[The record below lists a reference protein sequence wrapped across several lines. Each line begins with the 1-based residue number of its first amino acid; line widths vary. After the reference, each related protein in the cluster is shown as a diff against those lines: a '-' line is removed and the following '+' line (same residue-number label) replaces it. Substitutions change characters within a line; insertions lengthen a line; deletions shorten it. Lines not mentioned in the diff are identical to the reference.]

1 LSIGSGRTALSD
13 LLQKVS
19 PRLDVEA
26 LLAGGRSP
34 HTLSARLQDAQALA
48 SFLHDEGRTIADLD
62 ALTAIRFRDW
72 CAARFSPATV
82 NRRIATLRLIVGRFH
97 AAGLMDSD
105 PCVDLRG
112 FDLGDGGATPALTR
126 AQAQDLVATT
136 DDDATPR
143 GIRDRALIR
152 LGLRTGLRSAEIL
165 RLAPGDVAQVEG
177 HAIAQVTVKGRK
189 RLRIKISSVL
199 DDLNAWR
206 DLAVE
211 LALTSL
217 APGDPYAVGV
227 VGPWRNAGPAGRW
240 FLSPAPIAA
249 STLAN
254 MIQRRGAMAGIP
266 FKVTPHVL
274 RATFITLTLHAGA
287 PLHRVQRSAGHSDP
301 RTTLRYDARRDD
313 LEDHPSDYLAGI

>member
-1 LSIGSGRTALSD
+1 MES
-13 LLQKVS
+13 
-19 PRLDVEA
+19 

-34 HTLSARLQDAQALA
+34 HTLIARMQDARVLA
-48 SFLHDEGRTIADLD
+48 RFLHDEGLTIADLD

-72 CAARFSPATV
+72 CAERFSPATV
-82 NRRIATLRLIVGRFH
+82 NRRIATLRLIVRRFYG
-97 AAGLMDSD
+97 AGLLKFET
-105 PCVDLRG
+105 VLDLRG
-112 FDLGDGGATPALTR
+112 FDLGDGGATPALTKF
-126 AQAQDLVATT
+126 QAQDLVAATH
-136 DDDATPR
+136 DDATPR
-143 GIRDRALIR
+143 GVRDRALIR

-177 HAIAQVTVKGRK
+177 HAVAQVTVKGRK
-189 RLRIKISSVL
+189 RLRIKISSVV

-206 DLAVE
+206 DLAAQ
-211 LALTSL
+211 LATEPLS
-217 APGDPYAVGV
+217 GPYAVGV
-227 VGPWRNAGPAGRW
+227 RGPWRNVGPAARW
-240 FLSPAPIAA
+240 VLSPAPIAA
-249 STLAN
+249 STLSN
-254 MIQRRGAMAGIP
+254 IVQRRGVAAGIP